1 MDAWFAQ
8 WFSWTH
14 ASSGEASLCNFNVGQ
29 EVECHFASSQWN
41 CVGAKD
47 VMGVTEMVWV
57 MEKVGLDIDSWLS
70 LNSE

>member
-1 MDAWFAQ
+1 MRGLL
-8 WFSWTH
+8 
-14 ASSGEASLCNFNVGQ
+14 SGSVGHMHPVGRQACVTFNVGQ
-29 EVECHFASSQWN
+29 EVEFHFASSQWN
-41 CVGAKD
+41 CFGAKD